1 MSMPDPMPSYDA
13 QTPPATPPHPAHTRH
28 PHRRMRPCRAA
39 GANRNG
45 KEPFRRRWA

>member
-13 QTPPATPPHPAHTRH
+13 QTPPATPAAPRPHTRH

-39 GANRNG
+39 GG
-45 KEPFRRRWA
+45 EP